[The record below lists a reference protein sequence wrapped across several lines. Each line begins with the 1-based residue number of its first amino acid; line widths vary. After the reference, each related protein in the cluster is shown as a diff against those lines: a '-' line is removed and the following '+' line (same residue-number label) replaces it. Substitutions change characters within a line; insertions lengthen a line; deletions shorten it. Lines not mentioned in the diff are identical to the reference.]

1 VAWLNIFGTIAGQAG
16 INYSCAQFV
25 LPFLHVR
32 STPVNLYL
40 MFGFILLTQGALNHF
55 GIRLVAILND
65 FSVTVHILGV
75 AALVFGLFL
84 FAPKQPIPF
93 LFDAVNSNGHAPY
106 AWAFC
111 LGLLQA
117 QWTYTGFDASANMS
131 EETKD
136 PRRHAPWGIVLAV
149 AVSGVAGY
157 VLILA
162 LTLAIRTIPEALHA
176 KDAHGEA
183 VPAVIA
189 ILQSSVGARAGNA
202 MAALASMAM
211 WFCGLAALTSGS
223 RTLWALARDGGTPF
237 APLLHRVS
245 LRHGTPGLAI
255 WAIVAAALAAMIWT
269 GGVPIVTAIGTV
281 ALYLSYTMPVLL
293 AWRARRRGSEW
304 AKAAVWSLGRY
315 GSALNLTA
323 MVYAAFIC
331 VVLVM
336 PPNQLAGFTL
346 AGLLAALGVLYVAI
360 ARRKFQGP
368 AWSRRDR

>member
-1 VAWLNIFGTIAGQAG
+1 
-16 INYSCAQFV
+16 
-25 LPFLHVR
+25 
-32 STPVNLYL
+32 
-40 MFGFILLTQGALNHF
+40 M
-55 GIRLVAILND
+55 
-65 FSVTVHILGV
+65 
-75 AALVFGLFL
+75 
-84 FAPKQPIPF
+84 
-93 LFDAVNSNGHAPY
+93 NSNGHSPY

-157 VLILA
+157 VLIMA

-176 KDAHGEA
+176 KDAHGDA
-183 VPAVIA
+183 IPAVIA
-189 ILQSSVGARAGNA
+189 ILQSSLGARVGNA
-202 MAALASMAM
+202 MAGLASMAM
-211 WFCGLAALTSGS
+211 WFCGLSAITSGS

-237 APLLHRVS
+237 AALLHWVS
-245 LRHGTPGLAI
+245 PRHGTPGAAI
-255 WAIVAAALAAMIWT
+255 WAIVAAALAAMAWT
-269 GGVPIVTAIGTV
+269 GGVPIVTALGTV
-281 ALYLSYTMPVLL
+281 ALYLAYTLPVLL

-304 AKAAVWSLGRY
+304 AKAAVWSLGRW
-315 GSALNLTA
+315 GSAVNLTA
-323 MVYAAFIC
+323 ICYAAFIC

-346 AGLLAALGVLYVAI
+346 AGLLAALGVLYAAI

-368 AWSRRDR
+368 AWSRHHERQ